1 MEIIRATADTITINL
16 GPDDALAVN
25 NALNEICNGVHLDEW
40 DFQTRMGVDRE
51 HARKV
56 LHAIGARPAPPAA
69 ICGVPAGTPRAGS
82 VQTGCWSTS

>member
-1 MEIIRATADTITINL
+1 MCVEIIRATADAITISL

-56 LHAIGARPAPPAA
+56 LHAISAA
-69 ICGVPAGTPRAGS
+69 IS
-82 VQTGCWSTS
+82 VMIEQRQAEGKEW

>member
-1 MEIIRATADTITINL
+1 MEIIRATADAITISL

-56 LHAIGARPAPPAA
+56 LQTMGAA
-69 ICGVPAGTPRAGS
+69 ISAMKEQCQAGGKE
-82 VQTGCWSTS
+82 W